1 MYGALEAVLELVDRV
16 VFVASSAFEPLQ
28 M

>member
-1 MYGALEAVLELVDRV
+1 LEAVLELVDRV